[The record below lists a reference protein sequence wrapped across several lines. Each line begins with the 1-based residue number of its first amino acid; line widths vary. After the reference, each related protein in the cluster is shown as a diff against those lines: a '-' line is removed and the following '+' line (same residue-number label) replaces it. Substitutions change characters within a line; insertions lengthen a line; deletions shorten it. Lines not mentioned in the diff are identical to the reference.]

1 MANKTSIQIITLGCS
16 KNTVDSEK
24 ILAQLPANR
33 FKIIPESNGIAD
45 VMIINT
51 CGFIQDAKTES
62 IDTIL
67 EVIELKNKGLTSEVL
82 VTGCLSERYMSELKN
97 EIPEVNAWFGV
108 KQPGDIFS
116 YLKEHYVEGSTG
128 RFLTT
133 PPHYAYLKIA
143 EGCDRTCSFCAI
155 PMIRGAYRSTPV
167 EKLTEESRLLADKG
181 VKELI
186 LIAQDLTYYGYDISG
201 KPMLAKLLEEL
212 INVDGIEW
220 IRLHYAYPHNFPI
233 DVLDIM
239 AANNKI
245 CNYLDV
251 PLQHV
256 NDKILKS
263 MRRGHDKASV
273 LAFLDHARKTVKDLC
288 LRTTLMVGYPGETEA
303 AFQEL
308 ADFVSEQRFDRL
320 GVFTYSP
327 EDGTRAFRHG
337 NPIPEK
343 IKKERID
350 AIMNLQAGISL
361 QKNRSRIGQQLKA
374 IIDRQEGDYYI
385 GRSQYDSPEIDNEI
399 LIKASRVLKAG
410 YFENITINGAEE
422 FDLFACV

>member
-1 MANKTSIQIITLGCS
+1 MTNITSIQIITLGCS

-33 FKIIPESNGIAD
+33 FKIIPEGNGIAD
-45 VMIINT
+45 VTIINT

-67 EVIELKNKGLTSEVL
+67 EVIELKNNGLTNEVL
-82 VTGCLSERYMSELKN
+82 VTGCLSERYMADLKK
-97 EIPEVNAWFGV
+97 EIPEVDAWFGV

-116 YLKEHYVEGSTG
+116 YLKENFSAGSTD

-133 PPHYAYLKIA
+133 PSHYAYLKIA

-155 PMIRGAYRSTPV
+155 PLIRGAYRSVSV
-167 EKLTEESRLLADKG
+167 EKLSEEARLLAGKG

-201 KPMLAKLLEEL
+201 KPMLGKLLEEL
-212 INVDGIEW
+212 INVYGIEW
-220 IRLHYAYPHNFPI
+220 IRLHYAYPNNFPN

-239 AANNKI
+239 AASNKI

-263 MRRGHDKASV
+263 MRRGHNKAAT
-273 LAFLDHARKTVKDLC
+273 LAFLDQARMTVNDLG
-288 LRTTLMVGYPGETEA
+288 LRTTLMVGYPGETDS

-308 ADFVSEQRFDRL
+308 YDFVSEQRFERL

-327 EDGTRAFRHG
+327 EDGTRAFQLG

-343 IKKERID
+343 VKKERAD

-361 QKNRSRIGQQLKA
+361 QKNRSRIGQQMKA
-374 IIDRQEGDYYI
+374 IIDRKEGDYYI

-399 LIKASRVLKAG
+399 LIKTLRVLKAG
-410 YFENITINGAEE
+410 SFENITINGAEE
-422 FDLFACV
+422 FDLFALV